1 MNFCRVLAS
10 PGTKA
15 ILIALAILAPS
26 PVGFGQA
33 TNPKQAPGVAD
44 LAARVAP
51 AVVSIT
57 ATRRS
62 SENNAGPLAKRDSP
76 DDSDIVGGSQGSGVI
91 ISPDGYI
98 VTNNHVVTGA
108 SGIIVSREDVQK
120 DYKATLI
127 GADPETDLALI
138 KISESNLP
146 SLSFVEPGSYRVGDA
161 VLAIGNAFGLGQSV
175 SMGIISAIDRPLSP
189 EEFEDYIQTD
199 AAINHGNS
207 GGALVNLNGELVGI
221 NTRFYADPNA
231 DSKKQ
236 LLTPSGVN
244 FAIAAPLAKAVT
256 EELKKEGKIRR
267 AYLGAELQA
276 LTPGL
281 GAMFAIPEN
290 VKGVVVVGVI
300 QDSPA
305 AKAGLRPK
313 DVITALDGKTVKST
327 VELERS
333 IIFLPPGKTVEMNVY
348 REGKKLSMEVALE
361 ERPPPEQQDEKSH
374 EK

>member
-1 MNFCRVLAS
+1 MNFCRIFAS
-10 PGTKA
+10 PRTKA
-15 ILIALAILAPS
+15 IFTVLAILSPS
-26 PVGFGQA
+26 LIGFGQA

-44 LAARVAP
+44 LVTRVAP

-62 SENNAGPLAKRDSP
+62 SEHSADPLAKRDSP
-76 DDSDIVGGSQGSGVI
+76 DDSEIVGGSQGSGVI

-146 SLSFVEPGSYRVGDA
+146 SLSFVDSGSYRVGDA

-281 GAMFAIPEN
+281 GAMFTIPEN

-305 AKAGLRPK
+305 AK
-313 DVITALDGKTVKST
+313 
-327 VELERS
+327 
-333 IIFLPPGKTVEMNVY
+333 
-348 REGKKLSMEVALE
+348 
-361 ERPPPEQQDEKSH
+361 
-374 EK
+374 